1 MNGLIEQWQ
10 TYIYSNNAPTT
21 TVCNLYVNYSNKR
34 YFVAVTE
41 DNCENTPNSLS
52 SRKATALIVQ
62 NKTTSTFDVLHYEYY
77 LSSSYIGV
85 MCTGY

>member
-1 MNGLIEQWQ
+1 MIEQWQ
-10 TYIYSNNAPTT
+10 TYINSIAPTT
-21 TVCNLYVNYSNKR
+21 TVCNLFINYSNKR

-41 DNCENTPNSLS
+41 DNCEDIYNSLS
-52 SRKATALIVQ
+52 TRKGTALIVQ

-77 LSSSYIGV
+77 LSSQHIGV